1 MLPGIESTLD
11 EEYDQ
16 QDYCQRKIRSCGRVP
31 QRFPANENKDS
42 TKQQDGPKSFK
53 EIAGDVP

>member
-1 MLPGIESTLD
+1 MLPGIESTLN

-16 QDYCQRKIRSCGRVP
+16 QNYCQRKVRSCGRVP